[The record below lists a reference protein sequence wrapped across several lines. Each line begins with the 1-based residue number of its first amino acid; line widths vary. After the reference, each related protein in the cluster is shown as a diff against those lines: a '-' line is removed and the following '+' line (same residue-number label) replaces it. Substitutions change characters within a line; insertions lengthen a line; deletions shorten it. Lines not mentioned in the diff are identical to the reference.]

1 MRFAD
6 STAGCMDMGDAAQ
19 MWSLRITQQVRH
31 DTTGDAHGQSKRQR
45 QRRLLAG
52 GHVSCILQPV
62 DCDQRGSKLPLALE
76 VPPSIQ
82 PALGG
87 TLAADFFRW
96 DSAALSERRMAVGC
110 DVVRAWTVTG
120 SGLV

>member
-1 MRFAD
+1 
-6 STAGCMDMGDAAQ
+6 MGDAAQ

-31 DTTGDAHGQSKRQR
+31 DTTGDAHGQLKRQR

-76 VPPSIQ
+76 VLLSIQ

-87 TLAADFFRW
+87 TPAAVFFLVGFGR
-96 DSAALSERRMAVGC
+96 SLRTPNGRGMRR
-110 DVVRAWTVTG
+110 RAR
-120 SGLV
+120 LDRHR